1 MDRWF
6 LIAATLL
13 AALGGAWG
21 MISVHRGRRSKL
33 TIFWMIGVLAC
44 QITFLALRG
53 QQRGACPLG
62 DLGEILVFLSWAL
75 TLFYLL
81 VGSAYRISLLGVFTA
96 PVVALFQSVALF
108 PGLMEINPAKTQ
120 GANPDPGA
128 VPQRQILYVGTQRV
142 VGVAGDAVK
151 AFPGSLDDHVT
162 GLPDLIDVVAD
173 AATSVLGYGA
183 LALAAV
189 AGVMFLVLDR
199 QLKEH
204 HLKSGLFRNLP
215 PVRELLIS
223 LERLIRMGGGLLT
236 IGITA
241 GFLMPHDKSA
251 LGHLIA
257 AVLVWL
263 SYVTLVTVKRRRGL
277 TGRRFALLAVGLF
290 ILSLGV
296 FAFV

>member
-6 LIAATLL
+6 LIASTLL
-13 AALGGAWG
+13 AVIGGAWG
-21 MISVHRGRRSKL
+21 MVSIHRGHRSKW
-33 TIFWMIGVLAC
+33 TVAWMIAALICQLA
-44 QITFLALRG
+44 FLSHRG
-53 QQRGACPLG
+53 QLRGACPLG
-62 DLGEILVFLSWAL
+62 DHGEILAFLAWAL

-81 VGSAYRISLLGVFTA
+81 VGPAYRISLLGVFTA
-96 PVVALFQSVALF
+96 PVVVLFQTIALI
-108 PGLMEINPAKTQ
+108 PGVLENHPGKIQ
-120 GANPDPGA
+120 GANPMHE
-128 VPQRQILYVGTQRV
+128 L
-142 VGVAGDAVK
+142 
-151 AFPGSLDDHVT
+151 H
-162 GLPDLIDVVAD
+162 

-251 LGHLIA
+251 LAHLIA
-257 AVLVWL
+257 ALLVWL
-263 SYVTLVTVKRRRGL
+263 SYVTLIAVKTRRGL